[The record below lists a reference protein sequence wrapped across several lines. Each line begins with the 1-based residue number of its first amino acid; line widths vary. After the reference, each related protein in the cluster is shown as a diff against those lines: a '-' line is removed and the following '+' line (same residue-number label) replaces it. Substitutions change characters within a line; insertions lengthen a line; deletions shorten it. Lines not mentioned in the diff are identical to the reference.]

1 MKHYLDLVS
10 ISNKVHRRQ
19 SRMTRIC
26 IVLAVFLVAVMFG
39 LADMYLK
46 SMTDETRHQ
55 TGDWH
60 CKITAIDEKTSE
72 YIAARPEIDLS
83 GWQGNIPAEI
93 GCTVADQPVSVAG
106 MDETIFSEIYLGSVL
121 SGEFP
126 EIAGQVAVS
135 STLAQTAGISLGD
148 TLTLNSPDG
157 STMQL
162 AITGI
167 MDDDAANMISGSAS
181 AVLLT
186 PEGLSSIQTADL
198 SGNWQYVVR
207 FSLLTNVGSSI
218 ADIQQ
223 HITPHMFRHSF
234 ATLLLEE
241 DVDLRYIQTMLGH
254 SSINVT
260 EIYTHVT
267 MSKQKNI
274 LETFGLICSKHPRK
288 NMNISSQI

>member
-1 MKHYLDLVS
+1 MRHYLNLVS
-10 ISNKVHRRQ
+10 ISNKVHHRQ

-55 TGDWH
+55 TGAWH

-167 MDDDAANMISGSAS
+167 MEDDAANMISGSAS
-181 AVLLT
+181 AILLT
-186 PEGLSSIQTADL
+186 PEGLSNIQTADL
-198 SGNWQYVVR
+198 SGNWQSFGSRCSLMLVPALLI
-207 FSLLTNVGSSI
+207 FSSKTAYLMHKSPKMKNCSVCSGSCRVPI
-218 ADIQQ
+218 C
-223 HITPHMFRHSF
+223 R
-234 ATLLLEE
+234 
-241 DVDLRYIQTMLGH
+241 RYTQWHFCFLWW
-254 SSINVT
+254 
-260 EIYTHVT
+260 
-267 MSKQKNI
+267 
-274 LETFGLICSKHPRK
+274 
-288 NMNISSQI
+288 

>member
-1 MKHYLDLVS
+1 
-10 ISNKVHRRQ
+10 
-19 SRMTRIC
+19 
-26 IVLAVFLVAVMFG
+26 MFG

-135 STLAQTAGISLGD
+135 STLAQTAGISVGD

-162 AITGI
+162 TITGI

-181 AVLLT
+181 AILLT
-186 PEGLSSIQTADL
+186 PEAVSYTHLRAHETRHDL
-198 SGNWQYVVR
+198 VCR
-207 FSLLTNVGSSI
+207 
-218 ADIQQ
+218 
-223 HITPHMFRHSF
+223 
-234 ATLLLEE
+234 LLLEKK
-241 DVDLRYIQTMLGH
+241 Y
-254 SSINVT
+254 
-260 EIYTHVT
+260 YTHLRAHETGRNLVCRLL
-267 MSKQKNI
+267 
-274 LETFGLICSKHPRK
+274 LEKKKTKESHL
-288 NMNISSQI
+288 

>member
-1 MKHYLDLVS
+1 MHCAGGFPGCSHVWTGRY
-10 ISNKVHRRQ
+10 
-19 SRMTRIC
+19 
-26 IVLAVFLVAVMFG
+26 VFE
-39 LADMYLK
+39 K
-46 SMTDETRHQ
+46 QTDETRHQ

-135 STLAQTAGISLGD
+135 STLAQTAGISVGD

-162 AITGI
+162 TITGI

-181 AVLLT
+181 AILLT

-198 SGNWQYVVR
+198 SSNWQYVVR

-223 HITPHMFRHSF
+223 QNGISDAQITQNEE
-234 ATLLLEE
+234 LLS
-241 DVDLRYIQTMLGH
+241 MLGQLPG
-254 SSINVT
+254 S
-260 EIYTHVT
+260 
-267 MSKQKNI
+267 
-274 LETFGLICSKHPRK
+274 
-288 NMNISSQI
+288 NMSQICPHGDFQ

>member
-234 ATLLLEE
+234 ATYLWEQCGNIYE
-241 DVDLRYIQTMLGH
+241 VKEILGH
-254 SSINVT
+254 SSVKTT
-260 EIYTHVT
+260 ERYVHASFEQQKRILTT
-267 MSKQKNI
+267 M
-274 LETFGLICSKHPRK
+274 HPRNTLK
-288 NMNISSQI
+288 IEF